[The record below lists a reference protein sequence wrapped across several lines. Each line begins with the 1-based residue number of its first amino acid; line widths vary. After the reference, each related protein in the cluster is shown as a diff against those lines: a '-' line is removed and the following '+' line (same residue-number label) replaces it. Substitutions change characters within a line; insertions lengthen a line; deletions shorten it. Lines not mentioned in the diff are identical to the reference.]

1 MTLQD
6 YNTMHSELRESGFI
20 RSSYPPDPSET
31 LWNKRVMTMKRE
43 ELEQVK
49 SFRLRRIVKW
59 AWENVPFYRNYW
71 KSKGFDPS
79 SVRDWRDVVKIPIL
93 RKDELRKDLQAN
105 PPFGTIMVPDL
116 ARRIRFVGA
125 TSGSTGLPTFQG
137 WGALELDYF
146 EEAQARYLWT
156 FAGVKPT
163 VVYANY
169 LNMSGFYS
177 WGPPL
182 VETAMWRCGATA
194 IAGEERPTSPGRTDT
209 TSSSGYGRW
218 TCWLL
223 RLGSTG
229 WWERRRGWRAGSPR
243 SRYSSSTAERQLRT
257 PRGSS
262 SRYTPTPGWP

>member
-31 LWNKRVMTMKRE
+31 LWNKKAMTMKRE

-59 AWENVPFYRNYW
+59 AWENAPFYRNYW

-194 IAGEERPTSPGRTDT
+194 IAGGGETYFSWKNRHNLIFRLWKVDVLAT
-209 TSSSGYGRW
+209 T
-218 TCWLL
+218 
-223 RLGSTG
+223 LGSTG